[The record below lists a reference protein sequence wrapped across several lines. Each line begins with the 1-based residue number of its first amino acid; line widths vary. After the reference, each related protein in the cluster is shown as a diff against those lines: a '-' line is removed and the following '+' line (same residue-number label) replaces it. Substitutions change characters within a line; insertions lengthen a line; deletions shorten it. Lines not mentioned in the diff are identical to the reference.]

1 MIESLVQSSP
11 GRSSSSS
18 DGLSLCF
25 RFGTPPPPRPVWGG
39 PRSLTTTF
47 RGGGFPGKQRSSRGM
62 RGDPRSIIEYRDL
75 DAPDDLD
82 FF

>member
-1 MIESLVQSSP
+1 MRCDDNTVECMNHISY
-11 GRSSSSS
+11 
-18 DGLSLCF
+18 
-25 RFGTPPPPRPVWGG
+25 
-39 PRSLTTTF
+39 LTVCVF
-47 RGGGFPGKQRSSRGM
+47 VCRGM

>member
-1 MIESLVQSSP
+1 MCVIECVSV
-11 GRSSSSS
+11 
-18 DGLSLCF
+18 C
-25 RFGTPPPPRPVWGG
+25 
-39 PRSLTTTF
+39 
-47 RGGGFPGKQRSSRGM
+47 RGM